1 MPKSLIGV
9 LPMGVSESA
18 PIPPNLPARS
28 NGVAVQMH
36 PALLPE
42 DKLMVLQANDLRR
55 KWHSLDDQ
63 RVCVLCDRIITGRQ
77 VEVKREPNGTL
88 SVHCPTAGCPS
99 VPSDWFYQGNSCS
112 TSRPV
117 HSRTREANIW
127 NA

>member
-1 MPKSLIGV
+1 MLKSLV
-9 LPMGVSESA
+9 RFLPMANSDSSR
-18 PIPPNLPARS
+18 IPPHVPARS
-28 NGVAVQMH
+28 NCVAVQMH
-36 PALLPE
+36 PTLLPE
-42 DKLMVLQANDLRR
+42 DKLTVLQANDLRR